1 MNKFLT
7 KGALVAA
14 VAAACGYATAATT
27 GPKTG
32 DDYQARVSLEGAKL
46 GTGAG
51 LVNKTVRFN
60 MTVTTEVS
68 HFAGDE
74 WRLTLSKG
82 SWATSGA
89 SSFGVSCSDGD
100 ITLDSIP
107 TIDGANMTFTVAG
120 TSGTTSAVEC
130 TFTSLGVV
138 ATSLTTAGNVSVT
151 FGAKRPSSSTFD
163 RDLGSTPTANA
174 FSVASQLLATASVQS
189 AFNGTVDYQGS
200 AGKGFAADD
209 GTDLVGGKEDA
220 LVVLLAKSTVD
231 TKYSLTGTAS
241 LTMVL
246 TAESGKS
253 FSFLDANRNG
263 TCTADEWETT
273 SANGDV
279 SATGAAGTGAS
290 SVITINGTCTEL
302 TFKDLITVPGNTA
315 GSQTYTIAMGSRN
328 AAPSVGTVGN
338 TLTPMD
344 FPSTAAAKA
353 LSVSLTRG
361 TTTLVSSEALDAGL
375 WDSNGSTVN
384 IPYMPV
390 NTVAASRIAP
400 VVYITNRSQV
410 SGPAT
415 ATMRNEAGVE
425 CTASL
430 GTIEAN
436 RTTNVSNLINDAVKT
451 CYNTSSAAEAA
462 GHRLS
467 ITITASLPSADTE
480 VYSAFTVG
488 GTSRVSVVNSSN
500 GAK

>member
-1 MNKFLT
+1 MNKFVS
-7 KGALVAA
+7 KAALIAA
-14 VAAACGYATAATT
+14 VAASCGYATAATT

-32 DDYQARVSLEGAKL
+32 LDYQKRVSLEGAKL

-51 LVNKTVRFN
+51 LVNKSLRFN

-74 WRLTLSKG
+74 WQLTLTKG

-89 SSFGVSCSDGD
+89 SGFAVTCSDGD
-100 ITLDSIP
+100 ITLDAIP
-107 TIDGANMTFTVAG
+107 TISGANMVFTVAG
-120 TSGTTSAVEC
+120 TSGTTASTEC
-130 TFTSLGVV
+130 VFTSLGVA
-138 ATSLTTAGNVSVT
+138 ATSLTTSGNVSVT
-151 FGAKRPSSSTFD
+151 FGAKRPSSSAFD
-163 RDLGSTPTANA
+163 RDLGSTATANA
-174 FSVASQLLATASVQS
+174 FSVASQLLSTVSVQS

-200 AGKGFAADD
+200 AGKGFASDD
-209 GTDLVGGKEDA
+209 GTNLVDGKEDS
-220 LVVLLAKSTVD
+220 LVILLAKSTVD
-231 TKYSLTGTAS
+231 TEYSLTGTAS
-241 LTMVL
+241 LTVVL

-253 FSFLDANRNG
+253 FSFLDANRDG
-263 TCTADEWETT
+263 AYTADEWETPT
-273 SANGDV
+273 ANGDV
-279 SATGAAGTGAS
+279 SSTSGS
-290 SVITINGTCTEL
+290 ITINTTGTEL
-302 TFKDLITVPGNTA
+302 TFKALVNVPGATA
-315 GSQTYTIAMGSRN
+315 DSRTFTIAVGSRF
-328 AAPSVGTVGN
+328 ASPSVGTVGN

-353 LSVSLTRG
+353 VSANLAIG
-361 TTTLVSSEALDAGL
+361 STTLQSSDALDAGL
-375 WDSNGSTVN
+375 WDSNGSTVY

-400 VVYITNRSQV
+400 VVYITNRSAV

-415 ATMRNEAGVE
+415 ATMRNENGVE
-425 CTASL
+425 CTAAL
-430 GTIEAN
+430 GTISAN
-436 RTTNVSNLINDAVKT
+436 RTTNVSNLINDAVKA